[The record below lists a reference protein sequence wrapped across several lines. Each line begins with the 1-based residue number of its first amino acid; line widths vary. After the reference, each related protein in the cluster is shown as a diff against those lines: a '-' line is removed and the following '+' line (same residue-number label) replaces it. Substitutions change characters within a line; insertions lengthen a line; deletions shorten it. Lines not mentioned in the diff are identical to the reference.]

1 MPSLGMD
8 GALRDFARGLKSKTD
23 IEEVGKAL
31 SALGALFAM
40 PELMVANTEAAAAS
54 SPAAVLYSARS
65 LSDLRA
71 YEMERPFAANPL
83 MRHSWN
89 CEKPCSL
96 SEMKDEL
103 KLSDEHLWS
112 LLPPWT
118 KGKQA
123 LAINVPCKLR
133 GRINFWF
140 GGPHAGVSGTARSVL
155 FVAAGMAVEHIQ
167 GLEHGGARP
176 NLSKREAEVLRLIA
190 AGKADSDVGEALGI
204 AARTVRFHL
213 ENAKQKLGVT
223 TRAQAVLMVLRG
235 EVA

>member
-1 MPSLGMD
+1 
-8 GALRDFARGLKSKTD
+8 
-23 IEEVGKAL
+23 
-31 SALGALFAM
+31 
-40 PELMVANTEAAAAS
+40 
-54 SPAAVLYSARS
+54 VLYSARS

-89 CEKPCSL
+89 SDTPCSL
-96 SEMKDEL
+96 SEMKNELALGEDE
-103 KLSDEHLWS
+103 LWS

-118 KGKQA
+118 RGKQA
-123 LAINVPCKLR
+123 LSINVPCKSH

-140 GGPHAGVSGTARSVL
+140 GGPHASVSGTARSAL

-167 GLEHGGARP
+167 DLEQGATNPR
-176 NLSKREAEVLRLIA
+176 LSKRETEVLRLIA
-190 AGKADSDVGEALGI
+190 TGKSDDDVAAELGI

-223 TRAQAVLMVLRG
+223 TRAQAVLIVLRG
-235 EVA
+235 DLA